1 MNKRLEERRGVCP
14 PGLRYHNFRFH
25 SSSYA
30 KLFKPFGLEGW
41 NILFSHA
48 YDKERRGV

>member
-14 PGLRYHNFRFH
+14 PGLLYHNFRFH

-30 KLFKPFGLEGW
+30 KLFKPFGLEGGEYSF
-41 NILFSHA
+41 LT
-48 YDKERRGV
+48 RV